1 MVMRL
6 PRAYGRRF
14 GETSQILAHRY
25 AIFLC
30 SWDVE
35 IDDSLVGQLT
45 TQIQAEIQIRL
56 KIQIQIM
63 VMRLPM
69 AYDRWFGETPLV

>member
-1 MVMRL
+1 M
-6 PRAYGRRF
+6 PREGQ
-14 GETSQILAHRY
+14 GSTSH

-45 TQIQAEIQIRL
+45 IFFVAVTGGWKHYANWWKL
-56 KIQIQIM
+56 
-63 VMRLPM
+63 
-69 AYDRWFGETPLV
+69 YF